1 MEGGKGEQA
10 KSTNIRFIILVL
22 GVLLSTSIY
31 CDQQALSFTVICMQ
45 DVVQE
50 QSQNSSEVHWLD
62 DPAKKNALFSVVA
75 VGQLA
80 GTIPVVPLMQAVGLR
95 YTYAFYGIVAG
106 CGTLMIP
113 LSVAVGHLFVMIARF
128 LQGFA
133 MAIAFVSVGAI
144 TSQWSVIRESG
155 TYIAFLSCSPQLSS
169 VITLPLASAYCE
181 SSLGWRSLYYTLGGV
196 VLVAVAAFLFLYR
209 DDPRKHWMVSE
220 KELSAIAKGKDSQS
234 SVREPVPYKEICMD
248 RCILSVLLTTF
259 GGNMAFF
266 IFLHYGPTIINK
278 AFGFNVAETG
288 FATALPYALCLL
300 LKFVAGPLFD
310 LSTFISE
317 RNRMIMFASLSQGV
331 MMLCFFAL
339 SQASSKVTAQIAFS
353 GAVAFNG
360 LNIVGSIKCAQV
372 VARQHVHFVLVCI
385 TIIGCLVS
393 FILPAVVAV
402 FCPTN
407 SMTEWSRL
415 FLGAGFFVLLCNIPF
430 LIFAR
435 SEPAPW
441 TQSLAQRKSTS
452 VEKGEQLVVAQDHR
466 IHPESPKTLES
477 GDAPLFWRSESA
489 EHGSASIN
497 SPLFKNGQTGE
508 QKS

>member
-50 QSQNSSEVHWLD
+50 QSQNSSEGPQKGVT
-62 DPAKKNALFSVVA
+62 P
-75 VGQLA
+75 
-80 GTIPVVPLMQAVGLR
+80 

-248 RCILSVLLTTF
+248 RCILS
-259 GGNMAFF
+259 
-266 IFLHYGPTIINK
+266 

-339 SQASSKVTAQIAFS
+339 SQASSKVSAQIAFS

-372 VARQHVHFVLVCI
+372 FELSMLKPPQ
-385 TIIGCLVS
+385 CL
-393 FILPAVVAV
+393 L
-402 FCPTN
+402 
-407 SMTEWSRL
+407 
-415 FLGAGFFVLLCNIPF
+415 
-430 LIFAR
+430 
-435 SEPAPW
+435 
-441 TQSLAQRKSTS
+441 K
-452 VEKGEQLVVAQDHR
+452 
-466 IHPESPKTLES
+466 
-477 GDAPLFWRSESA
+477 
-489 EHGSASIN
+489 
-497 SPLFKNGQTGE
+497 
-508 QKS
+508 